1 MGPVSKSRPR
11 RSRNPDGGRP
21 HIGCPGFAV
30 AQTREVRRSVP
41 SPDSHRGAVSERTG
55 CPHATGMLKLLRR
68 PDALEC
74 AVVPAAVFLGDDV
87 QMATKGPLICVS
99 ANQRPSR
106 SVSEGG
112 LEPTSK
118 IVVQASDLHVYR
130 VADRGGSCCSPV
142 VPRCPPLR
150 TASVPN
156 GNSPICN
163 PRGDQ
168 VLPCM
173 AVVPGSEGAHL
184 GRRREM
190 GRRALSAVSG
200 AF

>member
-1 MGPVSKSRPR
+1 MNPRCADHLPGPEPKEKGARAGKAPAISRTTALADEWLAHPQNQPR
-11 RSRNPDGGRP
+11 GR
-21 HIGCPGFAV
+21 G
-30 AQTREVRRSVP
+30 T
-41 SPDSHRGAVSERTG
+41 GALQEGWAKGLSSAACADER
-55 CPHATGMLKLLRR
+55 
-68 PDALEC
+68 
-74 AVVPAAVFLGDDV
+74 
-87 QMATKGPLICVS
+87 PLC
-99 ANQRPSR
+99 